1 MHIAVYLG
9 KNEIIISCDYIEEY
23 VVLMTYE
30 QIFYLL
36 EQYKGFIMNNKKYKN
51 NECKP
56 ESIDVE
62 FIAEGISAFDVFN
75 KMQNNEATKEVTKE
89 KIDMTR

>member
-1 MHIAVYLG
+1 
-9 KNEIIISCDYIEEY
+9 
-23 VVLMTYE
+23 
-30 QIFYLL
+30 
-36 EQYKGFIMNNKKYKN
+36 MNKKKYKN

-75 KMQNNEATKEVTKE
+75 KMQNNEATKEVTNVHPK
-89 KIDMTR
+89 